1 MTSSATQLSKT
12 EPLLSVR
19 GLCVDY
25 MAASGLV
32 KAVRDL
38 DLDLGEGEGLGVLGE
53 SGSGKSS
60 LALALLRLLPAN
72 ARAISGTVHFR
83 GPDLLKQD
91 LLKMDAKGLR
101 KIRGAGI
108 ALISQEPALALNPV
122 LTIGRQIGDVLRAHN
137 SLNAQQERE
146 RIAESL
152 REVGFADPERLM
164 RAYPHQLSGGQR
176 QRAAIAQ
183 ALVCRPALLIADE
196 PLSALDVATQ
206 AEVLEL
212 LQSLQQERN
221 LAMIFIT
228 HNAGVLASLCRRALV
243 LRGGRVVASGDIE
256 QLRVSADPYVQALQ
270 HPSPFLLSPGS
281 KTAQPA
287 PDGARSKV
295 NAPVDPDDPFLV
307 IRKLSKRYV
316 QRHVLSRRKFGVQAL
331 EGIDLSVAQGAI
343 VAVVGR
349 SGSGKSTLARCIAGF
364 ETPDSGEILLE
375 GKPHK
380 FNTSVQMIFQDAGTA
395 LNPRFTAAEVICE
408 PMDIARRHDPLERR
422 KRALDLMEE
431 VGLDPNWHGRRI
443 NEFSGGQRQRL
454 ALARAL
460 AAEPRLLLLDE
471 AFSGLDLPLQAE
483 MLGLLLELQTRHR
496 LTCVFISHDLSF
508 LSLFVQDVVV
518 MDQGRLVE
526 WASPERLRESHHP
539 ATRVLVEASAR
550 LHAPGVEAV
559 S

>member
-1 MTSSATQLSKT
+1 MTSSATQVPKT

-32 KAVRDL
+32 TAVQDL
-38 DLDLGEGEGLGVLGE
+38 DLDLDEGEGLGVLGE

-72 ARAISGTVHFR
+72 ARAISGTVNFR
-83 GPDLLKQD
+83 GQD
-91 LLKMDAKGLR
+91 LMKSDAKALR

-122 LTIGRQIGDVLRAHN
+122 LTIGRQIADVVGAHE
-137 SLNAQQERE
+137 SLNAQQKRE
-146 RIAESL
+146 RITAGL
-152 REVGFADPERLM
+152 REVGFADPERVM

-228 HNAGVLASLCRRALV
+228 HNAGTLASICRRALV
-243 LRGGRVVASGDIE
+243 LRGGRAVASGDIE
-256 QLRVSADPYVQALQ
+256 QLRASADPYVYGLQ
-270 HPSPFLLSPGS
+270 HPSPFPLSSGSRSDLTPRLAPAGASS
-281 KTAQPA
+281 KTNPSGG
-287 PDGARSKV
+287 PDG
-295 NAPVDPDDPFLV
+295 PFLE
-307 IRKLSKRYV
+307 IRNLSKRFM
-316 QRHVLSRRKFGVQAL
+316 QRHVLSRKKFAVQAL
-331 EGIDLSVAQGAI
+331 EGINLSVAQGAT
-343 VAVVGR
+343 VAVIGR

-375 GKPHK
+375 GKLHK
-380 FNTSVQMIFQDAGTA
+380 FNTQVQMIFQDVGTA

-408 PMDIARRHDPLERR
+408 PMDIARRRDPLKRR
-422 KRALDLMEE
+422 RRALDLMEE
-431 VGLDPNWHGRRI
+431 VGLDPGWHSRRI
-443 NEFSGGQRQRL
+443 NQFSGGQRQRL
-454 ALARAL
+454 ALARSL
-460 AAEPRLLLLDE
+460 AAELRLLLLDE
-471 AFSGLDLPLQAE
+471 PFSGLDLPLQAE
-483 MLGLLLELQTRHR
+483 MLRLILDVQARHR
-496 LTCVFISHDLSF
+496 LTCIWIGHDLSF
-508 LSLFVQDVVV
+508 LSYFVQEVVV
-518 MDQGRLVE
+518 MHQGRIVE
-526 WASPERLRESHHP
+526 RTTPERLRTSPNPE
-539 ATRVLVEASAR
+539 TCLLLEASQR